1 MITSFIT
8 SDPRYQINKEKIRE
22 QVEKTLTEMKV
33 TGNIEVSI
41 TVVGDRKM
49 RELNKKYRDI
59 DASTDVLSFPL
70 EESGTETGFI
80 KSPDNTLR
88 IGDIIISYPQ
98 AIINATEY
106 NKLVDDEIN
115 TLIEHSIMHLLGIH
129 HEGD

>member
-70 EESGTETGFI
+70 EESGNETGFI
-80 KSPDNTLR
+80 KSPDNILR

-115 TLIEHSIMHLLGIH
+115 TLIEHSILHLLGIH